1 MTWSIIS
8 IVAWIAVV
16 LGTLGA
22 VSIIG
27 LSISEQRHKRRLEE
41 MRNEAE
47 LKRRDYLDVSPHF
60 EDWTPSEKSNHR
72 ANFLQ

>member
-1 MTWSIIS
+1 MIWSIIS
-8 IVAWIAVV
+8 IIAWIAVI

-27 LSISEQRHKRRLEE
+27 LSISEQRHKHRLEE

-47 LKRRDYLDVSPHF
+47 LKRRDYSAVSPHF
-60 EDWTPSEKSNHR
+60 DWSPSEKSNHR